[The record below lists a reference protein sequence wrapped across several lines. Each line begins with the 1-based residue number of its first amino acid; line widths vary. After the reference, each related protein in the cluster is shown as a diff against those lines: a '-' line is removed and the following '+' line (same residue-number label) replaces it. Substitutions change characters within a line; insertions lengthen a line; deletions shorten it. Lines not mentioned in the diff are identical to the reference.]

1 MFYPYILIFIK
12 PTAYVVA
19 AIAAKKPFLET
30 FLIFLAVINLPNFL
44 IYYFPDLIKK
54 LKKRVRPK
62 KENGLRRHARIVIWK
77 WSKRFRFVPLV
88 LFFFGPLLP
97 IPFLKLICLVIGKI
111 LKIPFWIFAVIPAIQ
126 FFLIYFLGSKIF

>member
-19 AIAAKKPFLET
+19 AIAAKKPLLET
-30 FLIFLAVINLPNFL
+30 FLIFIIVATVPNFL
-44 IYYFPDLIKK
+44 IYYFPDFVKK
-54 LKKRVRPK
+54 LKKRVQPK
-62 KENGLRRHARIVIWK
+62 KENGLRRRTRVVIWK
-77 WSKRFRFVPLV
+77 WSKRFRLIPLV

-97 IPFLKLICLVIGKI
+97 IPFFEQICLVIGKI
-111 LKIPFWIFAVIPAIQ
+111 LKIPFWIFAVIPTIQ